1 MKCCKFIVLATGCV
15 VMALAAT
22 ALDYPVYTVTTSG
35 DGTTSLASAQVE
47 VISTEGATPET
58 VAFSSL
64 TLTSGTFRKRGT
76 GYLLSDDAMSGFKGT
91 ILIEEGAFIAQKN
104 GHLGPAQSGTA
115 AIATA
120 TVVVSNNAS
129 LVLSGDGGGN
139 GAFRIG
145 NTIHFR
151 GAGYQDLGAI
161 NIALTSSSQN
171 FLFTKGSFVLD
182 ADAVIGFSTRSTGY
196 IYYCSLVMNGHTLTA
211 KAANSSARSSTLGF
225 EGSSIQSPGNI
236 VIDSIYFR
244 PWGDGNEFNGSASNF
259 LTFTGGGA
267 GEFNPS
273 KHVKPRY
280 FWTLDLTDSIW
291 VERSYDAT
299 SAAAAYTT
307 TNNYGWAGPVR
318 LTGNPRLHWSA
329 DAAGKDSFTFLGTVY
344 GTGGFSTTR
353 ASRINLVDGN
363 NSFEGEVQLNTY
375 NYGDGEL
382 RVFQNGA
389 LPTTCA
395 GATLNH
401 SDLTLMYSD
410 TYQLPALTF
419 DIYTGRTETF
429 SGGTNG
435 TVKSLKKI
443 DSGTLDMTAPLTVT
457 GVTEL
462 AGGTLRLPCD
472 RAGLTFGWRVQ
483 EGDSNVGINDAT
495 FAFTNRVELGTNLAY
510 TDDKVEWQR
519 LDSNI
524 KRLFTYR
531 GYIWNRTGEAQNWT
545 FAAQVV
551 QGMQIFIDGV
561 LRPWEN
567 LNYWE
572 FYALKKVGFVTVNG
586 IEPGWHQIDVRM
598 YTTSGA
604 TGYGTAASRL
614 GGADKLT
621 NATWQ
626 VDLGLAIDR
635 QGRGSTNY
643 ADYERLVDPG
653 DGSFLTVVPGDA
665 ESAED
670 VIAHMPKFDHLK
682 FTGGKLDTRGSDITV
697 PVLEGVNGA
706 VTNSNAYF
714 PVGSLTVGQ
723 KWIIPGAA
731 TANKTLKVTGK
742 LKFAAGS
749 VLEGTD
755 LVLLS
760 RKTEHTLATA
770 TGGIEGMPAFDGN
783 APGNKGWH
791 LVKETVNGVESLKLF
806 WRLGT
811 TIVIR

>member
-363 NSFEGEVQLNTY
+363 NSFEGAVQLNTY
-375 NYGDGEL
+375 NYGDAEL

-531 GYIWNRTGEAQNWT
+531 GYIWNRTSEAQNWT

>member
-1 MKCCKFIVLATGCV
+1 MKCCKFMVATVCV

-47 VISTEGATPET
+47 VVSAEGATPEM

-64 TLTSGTFRKRGT
+64 ALTSGTFRKRGT

-115 AIATA
+115 AIDTA

-139 GAFRIG
+139 GAFRLG

-151 GAGYQDLGAI
+151 GAGYQNIGAI

-171 FLFTKGSFVLD
+171 FLFTKGSLVLD
-182 ADAVIGFSTRSTGY
+182 ADAVVGFTTKATAY

-211 KAANSSARSSTLGF
+211 KAANSSSRASTLGF

-236 VIDSIYFR
+236 QVDSVYFR
-244 PWGDGNEFNGSASNF
+244 PWGDGNEFNGSAANF
-259 LTFTGGGA
+259 LTITGGGS
-267 GEFNPS
+267 GELFPS
-273 KHVKPRY
+273 QHVKPRY
-280 FWTLDLTDSIW
+280 LWTLDLTDSIW
-291 VERSYDAT
+291 VERTHNDT

-318 LTGNPRLHWSA
+318 LTGNPRLHWPE
-329 DAAGKDSFTFLGTVY
+329 AASGKDSFTFLGPVY

-353 ASRINLVDGN
+353 ASRINLVNGN

-375 NYGDGEL
+375 HHGIAEL

-389 LPTTCA
+389 LPVTCA
-395 GATLNH
+395 GVTLNH

-419 DIYTGRTETF
+419 DIYTGKSATF

-435 TVKSLKKI
+435 TIKSLKKI
-443 DSGTLDMTAPLTVT
+443 DSGTLDMTAPLAVT

-495 FAFTNRVELGTNLAY
+495 FSFTNRVELGTNLAY

-519 LDSNI
+519 LDSNM

-531 GYIWNRTGEAQNWT
+531 GYIWNRASEPQNWT
-545 FAAQVV
+545 FAAQIV
-551 QGMQIFIDGV
+551 QGMQIFLDGV
-561 LRPWEN
+561 LCPWDGIS
-567 LNYWE
+567 YWD
-572 FYALKKVGFVTVNG
+572 FYAQKKVGFVTVNG
-586 IEPGWHQIDVRM
+586 IEPGCHRIDVRI
-598 YTTSGA
+598 YTTSGSI
-604 TGYGTAASRL
+604 GYGTAANRL
-614 GGADKLT
+614 GGADKLV

-626 VDLGLAIDR
+626 ADLGLAIDR

-665 ESAED
+665 ENAEG

-682 FTGGKLDTRGSDITV
+682 FTGGTLDTRGSDITV

-706 VTNSNAYF
+706 VTNSNAYY
-714 PVGSLTVGQ
+714 PGGSLTVGE
-723 KWIIPGAA
+723 KWIVSGAA
-731 TANKTLKVTGK
+731 TANKTLKVTGR
-742 LKFAAGS
+742 LKFADGATLDCS
-749 VLEGTD
+749 D
-755 LVLLS
+755 LALLS
-760 RKTEHTLATA
+760 RQTEHTLATA
-770 TGGIEGMPAFDGN
+770 TGGIEGMPVFDGN

-791 LVKETVNGVESLKLF
+791 LVKMTENGVETLKLF
-806 WRLGT
+806 WQLGT
-811 TIVIR
+811 TVVIR

>member
-1 MKCCKFIVLATGCV
+1 MNVKKTLAV
-15 VMALAAT
+15 VASTVALTAT
-22 ALDYPVYTVTTSG
+22 ALDYPVYTVTTTG
-35 DGTTSLASAQVE
+35 EGTTSLASAQVE
-47 VISTEGATPET
+47 VVSAEGAAPET
-58 VAFSSL
+58 VAFTSL

-115 AIATA
+115 AVATA

-129 LVLSGDGGGN
+129 LVLGGDGGGN
-139 GAFRIG
+139 GAFRLG

-151 GAGYQDLGAI
+151 GTGYQNIGAI

-171 FLFTKGSFVLD
+171 FLFTKGNLVLD
-182 ADAVIGFSTRSTGY
+182 ADAVIGFTTKSTAY
-196 IYYCSLVMNGHTLTA
+196 IYYCNLVMNGATLTA
-211 KAANSSARSSTLGF
+211 KAANSSSRSSTLGF

-267 GEFNPS
+267 CELFPS
-273 KHVKPRY
+273 QHVKPRY

-291 VERSYDAT
+291 VERTHNAT
-299 SAAAAYTT
+299 TAAAAHTT

-353 ASRINLVDGN
+353 ASRINLVDRN

-375 NYGDGEL
+375 NQGIGEL

-395 GATLNH
+395 GVTLNH

-410 TYQLPALTF
+410 TYQLPTLTF
-419 DIYTGRTETF
+419 DIYAGRTDTF

-443 DSGTLDMTAPLTVT
+443 DSGILDMTAPLTVT

-483 EGDSNVGINDAT
+483 EGDSNAGINDAS
-495 FAFTNRVELGTNLAY
+495 FSFTNRVELGTNLAY

-519 LDSNI
+519 LDSNV

-531 GYIWNRTGEAQNWT
+531 GYIWNRTSEAQNWT

-551 QGMQIFIDGV
+551 QGMRIFIDGV
-561 LRPWEN
+561 VQPWEG
-567 LNYWE
+567 LNYWD
-572 FYALKKVGFVTVNG
+572 FYAQKKVGFVTVNG
-586 IEPGWHQIDVRM
+586 IEPGWHRIDVRM
-598 YTTSGA
+598 YTTTGA
-604 TGYGTAASRL
+604 IGYGTAANRL
-614 GGADKLT
+614 GGASALT

-626 VDLGLAIDR
+626 ADLGLAIDR
-635 QGRGSTNY
+635 QGRGSKNY
-643 ADYERLVDPG
+643 TDYEKLVDPG

-665 ESAED
+665 ENAEG

-682 FTGGKLDTRGSDITV
+682 FTGGKLDTRGSDIKV
-697 PVLEGVNGA
+697 PVLEGVNGV
-706 VTNSNAYF
+706 VTNSNTYY
-714 PVGSLTVGQ
+714 PGGSLTVGQ
-723 KWIIPGAA
+723 KWIVSGAA
-731 TANKTLKVTGK
+731 TANKTLKVSGK

-755 LVLLS
+755 LALLS
-760 RKTEHTLATA
+760 RKVEHTLASA
-770 TGGIEGMPAFDGN
+770 TGGIEGMPAFDSN

-791 LVKETVNGVESLKLF
+791 LVKVTENGVETLKLF
-806 WRLGT
+806 WQLGT
-811 TIVIR
+811 TVVIR